1 MSNAMTP
8 IAADPA
14 FLDVVLTPHRSL
26 GPRGF
31 FVLMASVSALCF
43 AGGVVFAHFG
53 AWPVAGFFGLD
64 VALIYLAFRASY
76 RSAARRETI
85 RLTSDALRVER
96 IEPSGRRQAWTFQ
109 PYWLRVRLQEPP
121 GRASVLSLASHG
133 RALVI
138 GAHLAPEERASLAV
152 ALKAALE
159 RARSTPRP

>member
-1 MSNAMTP
+1 MTP
-8 IAADPA
+8 SATVPA
-14 FLDVVLTPHRSL
+14 YLDVELTPHRSL

-31 FVLMASVSALCF
+31 LALMAGVSVLCF

-76 RSAARRETI
+76 RAAAHRETI

-96 IEPSGRRQAWTFQ
+96 IEPSGRTQAWTFQ
-109 PYWLRVRLQEPP
+109 PYWLRVRLEEPP
-121 GRASVLSLASHG
+121 GRASVLSLGSHG

-138 GAHLAPEERASLAV
+138 GSHLAPEERASLAA
-152 ALKAALE
+152 ALNAALE
-159 RARSTPRP
+159 RARTTPPP